1 MQTKLLG
8 LLTIL
13 LLSWFYPSEARQNE
27 KIARIGYL
35 STSSP
40 DVFKGHVAV
49 FRAALQERGY
59 FEGENIVIEERYAA
73 GMLERLPTLLAQLTR
88 LQIDLLVV
96 QGSPA
101 IGAAK
106 KVTSTIPIIMVAS
119 PDPVGLGHVAS
130 LALPGGNITG
140 LSDFQRGVITK
151 RVELLKEVVPS
162 ASRVAVM
169 LERGNP
175 SQALQLKELQAAA
188 PRLALTIVPVDVQGW
203 DESDRIFGTIKK
215 GRAETLVGL
224 GDPLSSHL
232 KKIAQFSVD
241 SRLPAIHTLAQFADV
256 GGLMS
261 YGSSFSDLFRR
272 AAVYV
277 DKILQG
283 AKPANLP
290 VEQPAKFELVV
301 NLKSAKEMGLTI
313 PPNLLAK
320 ADRMIK

>member
-1 MQTKLLG
+1 MG
-8 LLTIL
+8 RVR
-13 LLSWFYPSEARQNE
+13 S
-27 KIARIGYL
+27 YL
-35 STSSP
+35 SY
-40 DVFKGHVAV
+40 D
-49 FRAALQERGY
+49 
-59 FEGENIVIEERYAA
+59 
-73 GMLERLPTLLAQLTR
+73 
-88 LQIDLLVV
+88 
-96 QGSPA
+96 
-101 IGAAK
+101 
-106 KVTSTIPIIMVAS
+106 
-119 PDPVGLGHVAS
+119 
-130 LALPGGNITG
+130 
-140 LSDFQRGVITK
+140 
-151 RVELLKEVVPS
+151 
-162 ASRVAVM
+162 
-169 LERGNP
+169 
-175 SQALQLKELQAAA
+175 
-188 PRLALTIVPVDVQGW
+188 
-203 DESDRIFGTIKK
+203 KK
-215 GRAETLVGL
+215 GARRTLIGL

-290 VEQPAKFELVV
+290 VEQSTKFELVV